1 MSEVIKFYRL
11 CNLLSLDVAV
21 GAVVGSFF
29 FAKIYLVAVSYPSVI
44 SLGLTVWMIYTA
56 DRLLDVQNIK
66 GEAASERH
74 RFHQRNQKKLKYW
87 LMGASIVDVA
97 LIFFMPGEVI
107 KHGIFLSGVVVVYI
121 LLRRKLHISKELL
134 VALLYT
140 AGVLL
145 PAWPEGQMSLIQ
157 YLPILLFFLNAMTN
171 LIIFSWYEKEND
183 LKDEQNS
190 VATLVG
196 EGAIR
201 FMLNGL
207 FVTAF
212 SISLYLL
219 SQQVYRFM
227 SLVFIAMTIV
237 LLLIFRYTK
246 FFAPNDYYR
255 LVGDAV
261 FLIPIFYLLA

>member
-1 MSEVIKFYRL
+1 MNEVIKFYRL
-11 CNLLSLDVAV
+11 FNLLNLDVAA
-21 GAVVGSFF
+21 GAVVGSLF
-29 FAKIYLVAVSYPSVI
+29 FAKIYPVVVSYPSVI

-74 RFHQRNQKKLKYW
+74 RFHQRNQKKLRYG
-87 LMGASIVDVA
+87 LVGVVIVDIA
-97 LIFFMPGEVI
+97 LICFMPGEVI
-107 KHGIFLSGVVVVYI
+107 KHGIFLSGVVTVYI

-134 VALLYT
+134 VASLYT

-157 YLPILLFFLNAMTN
+157 YLPILLFFLIALTN

-183 LKDEQNS
+183 LKDKQNS
-190 VATLVG
+190 VATLVD

-201 FMLNGL
+201 FVLIGL
-207 FVTAF
+207 FVTNF
-212 SISLYLL
+212 SISLYLF
-219 SQQVYRFM
+219 SQQVYHFM
-227 SLVFIAMTIV
+227 SLVFITMTIV
-237 LLLIFRYTK
+237 LFLIFRYSK

>member
-1 MSEVIKFYRL
+1 MKEVFRFYRL
-11 CNLLSLDVAV
+11 LNLLSLDVAV

-29 FAKIYLVAVSYPSVI
+29 FTRIYGVATSWPSLI

-56 DRLLDVQNIK
+56 DRLLDVRDLK
-66 GEAASERH
+66 EEAASERH
-74 RFHQRNQKKLKYW
+74 RFHQRNQKKLKCG
-87 LMGASIVDVA
+87 LVGVMIADIT

-107 KHGIFLSGVVVVYI
+107 KHGMFLSVVVAVYI
-121 LLRRKLHISKELL
+121 LLQRKLHISKELL
-134 VALLYT
+134 VASLYT

-145 PAWPEGQMSLIQ
+145 PAWPEGRMSLTQ
-157 YLPILLFFLNAMTN
+157 YLPMLLFFLIAITN

-183 LKDEQNS
+183 LRDKQKS
-190 VATLVG
+190 VATLVD
-196 EGAIR
+196 EGTIR

-212 SISLYLL
+212 SISLYLF

-227 SLVFIAMTIV
+227 SLVFITMTIV

-246 FFAPNDYYR
+246 FFASNDYYR